1 MTQAGMTDKELDA
14 YADVVTAM
22 KNLASAVDA
31 YTLVASDEEKAGWLT
46 GWLEQVEQDFL
57 DFAMEFEGV
66 DVAD

>member
-1 MTQAGMTDKELDA
+1 MTNKELDA

-22 KNLASAVDA
+22 KNLASAVDEYA
-31 YTLVASDEEKAGWLT
+31 AIASDEDKAGWLT

-66 DVAD
+66 DNTD